1 MVSSITMSQ
10 AMSIADYR
18 GVLSSW
24 LSSARKFSNF
34 LCSRD
39 VHWLMSLVFCTLLLL
54 QLMPPKVIDA
64 PKGMIAL
71 RGKKPIMMDVMDSLM
86 AAQLNTPAVVSIKSR
101 LMVGESRLMD
111 SCFMVIMK
119 LGGLGGAEGG
129 SVFALYMDSRWT
141 VEKVQSDYQRS
152 GV

>member
-1 MVSSITMSQ
+1 
-10 AMSIADYR
+10 
-18 GVLSSW
+18 
-24 LSSARKFSNF
+24 
-34 LCSRD
+34 
-39 VHWLMSLVFCTLLLL
+39 
-54 QLMPPKVIDA
+54 MPPRVIDA

-129 SVFALYMDSRWT
+129 SVFALYMDSR
-141 VEKVQSDYQRS
+141 
-152 GV
+152 